1 MDSFEPILYEAEE
14 VGKRV
19 KSSKVKHTWMLDV
32 SDSQFIVEYFDSR
45 ISGKVRVTLNEQ
57 EIFKGKKQGSE
68 FTIPFRIGLQAAIVV
83 VKDLFV
89 DLMVG
94 NQYFKHVW
102 ARIQEELSIS
112 EEEFEPDYS
121 LEQIEHR
128 ASPPSTDN
136 KGLDIPKA
144 VETKPTDLLIDTLPE
159 PRKDKGEVKAKQVDL
174 MFGNAEETDR
184 KADSTAETS
193 NTSDILKD
201 IFDPQPIKAPTLGQK
216 PGEDLLGGTFAA
228 DPAQFPSPRPFQ
240 IPQPQFISPNQPFVT
255 AQPVP
260 FMGPYMMP
268 VQMFMTP
275 QGMRYVSMPVPNPS
289 MYIPQMPTYAMPASG
304 AIPAMNRADSTAQ
317 YQALSHLPGFT
328 PRAGLIGPSPVV
340 AKSSRF
346 TDEPVILE
354 RGNPF
359 TSNPHPQDRSFSSD
373 QQLHSVVDLSNLGKN
388 MHSQPLA
395 QRYQDQIRSVQ
406 VPGSNSEVPMKD
418 LQRRS

>member
-1 MDSFEPILYEAEE
+1 MDSFEPILYETEE

-45 ISGKVRVTLNEQ
+45 ISGKVRVTLDEQ

-121 LEQIEHR
+121 LEQIEYR
-128 ASPPSTDN
+128 ASPPATD
-136 KGLDIPKA
+136 KTGLDTPKA

-159 PRKDKGEVKAKQVDL
+159 PRKDEGEVKAKLEDL
-174 MFGNAEETDR
+174 MFGNAEETD
-184 KADSTAETS
+184 STAKTC

-201 IFDPQPIKAPTLGQK
+201 IFDPQPIKAPSLGQK

-228 DPAQFPSPRPFQ
+228 NPAQFPSPQPSQ
-240 IPQPQFISPNQPFVT
+240 IPQPQYISSTQPFAA

-260 FMGPYMMP
+260 FMGYMMP

-275 QGMRYVSMPVPNPS
+275 QGMRYVSMSVPKPS
-289 MYIPQMPTYAMPASG
+289 MYMPQMPTYAMPASG
-304 AIPAMNRADSTAQ
+304 AVPAMNRADSTAQ
-317 YQALSHLPGFT
+317 YQTLSHLPGFT
-328 PRAGLIGPSPVV
+328 PHAGLIGPSPVV

-388 MHSQPLA
+388 MHSPPLA